1 MELAAVFKALGH
13 PLRWRI
19 LDTLMAGMHCNCELA
34 AQFDCP
40 LSLISYH
47 LRILQE
53 AGLVAAERDADDAA
67 GSIITGGSGRARP
80 AFGRGT
86 AHTRSL
92 AHRTA
97 RAPVWPQAK
106 RALLIAQIVFSIL
119 IQDMFN

>member
-53 AGLVAAERDADDAA
+53 AGLVAAERDADDARWIYYTA
-67 GSIITGGSGRARP
+67 DPAALGRLLAEVQRILDPSRIEPRVPQCGPKRSG
-80 AFGRGT
+80 
-86 AHTRSL
+86 HC
-92 AHRTA
+92 
-97 RAPVWPQAK
+97 
-106 RALLIAQIVFSIL
+106 
-119 IQDMFN
+119 